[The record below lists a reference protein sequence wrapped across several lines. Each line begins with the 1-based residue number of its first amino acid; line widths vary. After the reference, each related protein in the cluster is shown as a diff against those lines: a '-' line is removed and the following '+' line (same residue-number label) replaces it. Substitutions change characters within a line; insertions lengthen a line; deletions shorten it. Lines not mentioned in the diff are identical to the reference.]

1 MEKSISQLAVEAAIR
16 KIEKQEGIK
25 IFHRCIKNDEIKPLP
40 ETFEEMNPFSNMSQR
55 EFIIRRELHFSG
67 GKIWREGL
75 EELEAKKSEKD

>member
-16 KIEKQEGIK
+16 KIEKREGIK

-67 GKIWREGL
+67 GKIGREGL
-75 EELEAKKSEKD
+75 EELEAKKSEND